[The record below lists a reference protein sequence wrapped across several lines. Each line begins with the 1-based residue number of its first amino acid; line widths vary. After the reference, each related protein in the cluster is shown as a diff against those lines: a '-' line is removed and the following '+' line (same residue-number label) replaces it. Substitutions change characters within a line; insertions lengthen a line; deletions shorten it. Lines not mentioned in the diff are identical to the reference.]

1 MRRWLLWFL
10 VAPQTYLLF
19 GLLRD
24 LGVPLDATVLHC
36 LFLAF
41 FADRRAL
48 AGLLLGA
55 ALGRA
60 LVDEAGLC
68 VHLLVIGAPVA
79 LLLPLRR
86 WFFGQRWI
94 WQATTAALIAFA
106 VPQLAGWVGQL
117 FDQPSSSSSFDGFV
131 VLTSAIFLPPLL
143 WCLRAVPPFSAFE
156 EDEPQ

>member
-1 MRRWLLWFL
+1 MRRWLWWFVLAPPTFL
-10 VAPQTYLLF
+10 VA
-19 GLLRD
+19 GLGSD
-24 LGVPLDATVLHC
+24 AGVPIDATVLHC

-55 ALGRA
+55 AMGRA

-68 VHLLVIGAPVA
+68 VHILVIGVPVA

-94 WQATTAALIAFA
+94 WQATTAALLALM
-106 VPQLAGWVGQL
+106 VPRLAGLCGAV
-117 FDQPSSSSSFDGFV
+117 FDEPSASSVIDGTV
-131 VLTSAIFLPPLL
+131 VATSALLLPPLL
-143 WCLRAVPPFSAFE
+143 WCLRAVPPFAAFE
-156 EDEPQ
+156 EDDE